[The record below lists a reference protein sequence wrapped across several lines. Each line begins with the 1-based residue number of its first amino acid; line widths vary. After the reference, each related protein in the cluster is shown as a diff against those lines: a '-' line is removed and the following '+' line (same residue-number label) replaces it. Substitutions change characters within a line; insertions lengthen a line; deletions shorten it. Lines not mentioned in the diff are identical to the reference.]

1 MKYQTNP
8 SHGPFINHW
17 GCNLCCI
24 MEKVEVTS
32 ARYGRPFKFSNSD
45 VGGVY
50 LTAIRHGIVQK
61 EVRSEDGEP
70 LDGCAVY
77 NGKALFNLCA
87 EMFSL
92 PVECVEMQT
101 EGKYYQ
107 PKPNEEEILE
117 LKRKG
122 MDGSHFVSGN
132 GKSGVLAD
140 EIEFDPIEG
149 GSRCA
154 KEGWIE
160 SKRIYTIKK
169 R

>member
-1 MKYQTNP
+1 
-8 SHGPFINHW
+8 
-17 GCNLCCI
+17 

-50 LTAIRHGIVQK
+50 LTAMRHGIVQK
-61 EVRSEDGEP
+61 EVRTEDGEL
-70 LDGCAVY
+70 LDGCTVY

-92 PVECVEMQT
+92 PVECTDVRT
-101 EGKYYQ
+101 EAKDYK
-107 PKPNEEEILE
+107 PKSGEEEILRLE
-117 LKRKG
+117 RKNMEG
-122 MDGSHFVSGN
+122 AHFVSGN
-132 GKSGVLAD
+132 GRVGLLAK
-140 EIEFDPIEG
+140 EIEFDPIED

-160 SKRIYTIKK
+160 SKRIYTIRK

>member
-1 MKYQTNP
+1 
-8 SHGPFINHW
+8 
-17 GCNLCCI
+17 

-70 LDGCAVY
+70 LDGCTVY
-77 NGKALFNLCA
+77 NGEALFNLCA

-92 PVECVEMQT
+92 PVECTEMRT
-101 EGKYYQ
+101 EAKDYKSKSG
-107 PKPNEEEILE
+107 EEEILE

-122 MDGSHFVSGN
+122 MEGAHFVSGN
-132 GKSGVLAD
+132 GKGG
-140 EIEFDPIEG
+140 IEFDPIEG

-169 R
+169 REA